1 MKNNTLNKWKSAYEK
16 REIIPAGDLWSQ
28 LEQKLDGQPG
38 RSQKPFLQWWSY
50 AAALLLMVSIISLIC
65 FNLKNT
71 GSGQKKAAPVVT
83 KIPTA
88 PANPVYPDV
97 LDRANLPESGE
108 TVKET
113 QIVSADQK
121 SNGESILVSKME
133 KPVMVADRQPDADT
147 QETYK
152 AETANTE
159 TPQPSPLMQTT
170 GKPLIAESKRQD
182 PGYIHADELLLG
194 REIDRLNENRDREE
208 RRFGVFNLKKVVPK
222 VEKVTVLGVKVYIDP
237 K

>member
-38 RSQKPFLQWWSY
+38 RPQKPFLQRWSY

-71 GSGQKKAAPVVT
+71 GSGQKKKVPVVT
-83 KIPTA
+83 KIHTA

-97 LDRANLPESGE
+97 PDRANLPESRE
-108 TVKET
+108 IVKEPR
-113 QIVSADQK
+113 IASAAQK

-133 KPVMVADRQPDADT
+133 KPVMVADRQADADT

-159 TPQPSPLMQTT
+159 FPPMQTT
-170 GKPLIAESKRQD
+170 GKPLIAETKMQD

-194 REIDRLNENRDREE
+194 REIDRLNESRGREE